1 MEESFTIPARP
12 WGEADVKFLTAN
24 AHLLDEE
31 TKAELGL
38 TRPEPI
44 NDFKAELD
52 VTPDAPAPV
61 VDGPETIV
69 VTQEILDENPVL
81 AEAGVQVG
89 DVGVATD
96 EVPEGV
102 MLEETTV
109 GLPTDAEGAVV
120 DNTTTDNA

>member
-1 MEESFTIPARP
+1 MENSFKIPARP

-52 VTPDAPAPV
+52 ATPDAPAPV
-61 VDGPETIV
+61 VETEPVVSVVDETVSQETPVTTDAPTVDG
-69 VTQEILDENPVL
+69 
-81 AEAGVQVG
+81 
-89 DVGVATD
+89 
-96 EVPEGV
+96 
-102 MLEETTV
+102 